1 MIKVGKPKT
10 TKGLATFC
18 ARVSLEKIAEDI
30 LILDLKKIDTA
41 PSDYFVICTCNSDT
55 QMWALTESIVEK
67 CKEFGIDKPKVEGLA
82 GSYWVL
88 LDFFDVVMHI
98 MLPEARNFYQLEKL
112 WGDAKFYCI
121 DDEGKVKA
129 FKRTKPLSENL

>member
-1 MIKVGKPKT
+1 LQKIGRPKT

-18 ARVSLEKIAEDI
+18 GRVAVEKIAENV
-30 LILDLKKIDTA
+30 LILDLTGIDSA
-41 PSDYFVICTCNSDT
+41 PTDYFVICTCNSDT
-55 QMWALTESIVEK
+55 QMKAIIESINEK
-67 CKEFGIDKPKVEGLA
+67 CKEIDLDRPKVEGLN

-112 WGDAKFYCI
+112 WGDAKFYSV
-121 DDEGKVKA
+121 DEDGKLKTY
-129 FKRTKPLSENL
+129 KRK

>member
-1 MIKVGKPKT
+1 MVKIGKPKT
-10 TKGLATFC
+10 AKGLATFC

-41 PSDYFVICTCNSDT
+41 PTDYFVICTCKSDT
-55 QMWALTESIVEK
+55 QMWALTESIIEK
-67 CKEFGIDKPKVEGLA
+67 CRELGIEKPKVEGLTGA
-82 GSYWVL
+82 FWVL

-112 WGDAKFYCI
+112 WGDAKFYSV
-121 DDEGKVKA
+121 DDDGKVKT
-129 FKRTKPLSENL
+129 FSRN

>member
-1 MIKVGKPKT
+1 MVKKGKPKT

-18 ARVSLEKIAEDI
+18 ARVCIEKLAENVH
-30 LILDLKKIDTA
+30 ILDLRKIDTA

-55 QMWALTESIVEK
+55 QMWALSESIIEK
-67 CKEFGIDKPKVEGLA
+67 CRELGIEKPKVEGLA

-112 WGDAKFYCI
+112 WGDAKFYSV
-121 DDEGKVKA
+121 DDDGKVKTYS
-129 FKRTKPLSENL
+129 RD

>member
-1 MIKVGKPKT
+1 MQKTGKPRT

-18 ARVSLEKIAEDI
+18 GRVAVDKIAENVQ
-30 LILDLKKIDTA
+30 ILDMTNIDSA
-41 PSDYFVICTCNSDT
+41 PTDFFVICTCNSDT
-55 QMWALTESIVEK
+55 QMWALTESIKEK
-67 CKEFGIDKPKVEGLA
+67 CKEFGMDKPKVEGLT

-112 WGDAKFYCI
+112 WGDAKFYSM
-121 DDEGKVKA
+121 DEEGKVKS
-129 FKRTKPLSENL
+129 FKIK